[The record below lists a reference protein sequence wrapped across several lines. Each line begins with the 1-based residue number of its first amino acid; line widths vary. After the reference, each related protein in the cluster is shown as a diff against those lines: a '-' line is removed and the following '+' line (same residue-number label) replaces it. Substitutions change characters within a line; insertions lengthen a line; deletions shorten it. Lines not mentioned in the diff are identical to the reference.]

1 MSLVHEALQ
10 KAEREKQRKTGVAP
24 APPHKFSPPPA
35 PAPSFSPSESR
46 QAEPSATVSVTGTF
60 AAGQPVAAVSVDGPA
75 KKQSSFLTLLIV
87 SVAVVAIVAI
97 VFLASLAASAIRDSR
112 RVVGDGAAAALPA
125 APAAQAAVAQP
136 ATAAAVAGPAAAEP
150 AAPQEQQPAVTSP
163 DPRYKI
169 SGITKDTDGKY
180 WAIING
186 QLRSEDEYIDG
197 AIVKSVERDR
207 ATLDVNGQTVVLRLF

>member
-24 APPHKFSPPPA
+24 APPHKISPPPA
-35 PAPSFSPSESR
+35 PQFSPTESR
-46 QAEPSATVSVTGTF
+46 SIETPATVSVAGTF
-60 AAGQPVAAVSVDGPA
+60 AAGQPAAAAVVDGPA
-75 KKQSSFLTLLIV
+75 KKQSSFLTVLIV

-97 VFLASLAASAIRDSR
+97 VFLASLATSAIRDSR
-112 RVVGDGAAAALPA
+112 RVVGDGNTAALPA
-125 APAAQAAVAQP
+125 APASPAAAPQP
-136 ATAAAVAGPAAAEP
+136 ASAAAVPAPVTADSG
-150 AAPQEQQPAVTSP
+150 APQTQQPAVPSP

-186 QLRSEDEYIDG
+186 QLRSEDQYVDG
-197 AIVKSVERDR
+197 ATVKSVERDR
-207 ATLDVNGQTVVLRLF
+207 ATLTLDNGQTIVLRLF